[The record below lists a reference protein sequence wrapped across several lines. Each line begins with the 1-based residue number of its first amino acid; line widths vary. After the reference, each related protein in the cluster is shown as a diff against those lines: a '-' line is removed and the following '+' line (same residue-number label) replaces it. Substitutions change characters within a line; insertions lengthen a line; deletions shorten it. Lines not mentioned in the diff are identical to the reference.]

1 MTTNLTLSPRLQ
13 TGHPAMSLPVG
24 FLAPLDDP
32 SAKLPIG
39 MQIVGKWY
47 DEPTVYRVAQAWES
61 ANDWKTFA

>member
-1 MTTNLTLSPRLQ
+1 
-13 TGHPAMSLPVG
+13 MSLPVG
-24 FLAPLDDP
+24 FLSPSDDP